1 MFLGETLMPVVTA
14 IDISRRARR
23 AMDQN
28 LWFAALYNLCA
39 VPVAVFGFVTPLIA
53 AAGGGHLG
61 AVRMLCSRGVYLGYR
76 L

>member
-1 MFLGETLMPVVTA
+1 MALLLRTVSLLPQVRGL
-14 IDISRRARR
+14 
-23 AMDQN
+23 
-28 LWFAALYNLCA
+28 LAAGADPSLA
-39 VPVAVFGFVTPLIA
+39 DRTSVTPLIA